1 MMPWEHKKILQHKHY
16 ILIFYCNF
24 FYNDQFGYANLLMV
38 FTNLGD
44 MFISHSRQ
52 GSFFSVFRKE
62 KCLLLNAKSKGAS
75 LSQNRRCSSFIV
87 SVDKKKIIQKKNSPK
102 RQLLALVPLPTFFF
116 FLSSNSSSLNTL
128 SATVG
133 TSSSHSQTWNYF
145 MSVCCCC
152 CCKRILIS

>member
-38 FTNLGD
+38 FKNLGD

-116 FLSSNSSSLNTL
+116 FFVFKLFLL
-128 SATVG
+128 K
-133 TSSSHSQTWNYF
+133 HSQCYCWYQF
-145 MSVCCCC
+145 LSFADMELFHV
-152 CCKRILIS
+152 RLLLLL

>member
-1 MMPWEHKKILQHKHY
+1 MMPWEHKKILQYKHY

-24 FYNDQFGYANLLMV
+24 FYNDQFGYTNLLMV
-38 FTNLGD
+38 FKNLGD

-75 LSQNRRCSSFIV
+75 LSQNRRCSSFII
-87 SVDKKKIIQKKNSPK
+87 SVDKKKMIEKKNSSK

-116 FLSSNSSSLNTL
+116 FLPSSSNSSSLNTQCYCWYQFL
-128 SATVG
+128 SITDMELF
-133 TSSSHSQTWNYF
+133 H
-145 MSVCCCC
+145 VC
-152 CCKRILIS
+152 LLLLL

>member
-1 MMPWEHKKILQHKHY
+1 MMPWEHKKILQYKHY

-24 FYNDQFGYANLLMV
+24 FYNDQFGYTNLLMV
-38 FTNLGD
+38 FKNLGD

-75 LSQNRRCSSFIV
+75 LSQNRRCSSFII
-87 SVDKKKIIQKKNSPK
+87 SVDKKKMIEKKNSSK

-116 FLSSNSSSLNTL
+116 LPSSSNSSSLNTQCYCWYQFL
-128 SATVG
+128 SITDMELF
-133 TSSSHSQTWNYF
+133 H
-145 MSVCCCC
+145 VC
-152 CCKRILIS
+152 LLLLL